1 MRKCVSM
8 VAVASAALGL
18 AACSAQDRPREPAGA
33 AQPLSARAASHADHA
48 QGAPLAAAPAAASDP
63 TGHAAPAVPAEP
75 AVPAASGAVPGQPG
89 SGQGARHEPAGAVVA
104 PVPVLIPSGTT
115 DVAPHSAHHHAPG
128 ANGAIGAMLP
138 AGEAAPAL
146 VPASARPAPPPPAQE
161 RQAPEANIGY
171 DPNAAASAQIMNA
184 VAAAHADGKGV
195 LLDFGANWCT
205 ACRALD
211 KAMHTPKVQAVL
223 AQSYHV
229 VQIDLGSADSQHM
242 ALADEFAAAGTF
254 GMPMLVVL
262 NPDGTVRANSAL
274 TGQPKYEEAAL
285 AAWLSQWAPR

>member
-33 AQPLSARAASHADHA
+33 VQPLSARAASHADHA
-48 QGAPLAAAPAAASDP
+48 HGAPLAAVPAAASDP
-63 TGHAAPAVPAEP
+63 TGHAAPAAP
-75 AVPAASGAVPGQPG
+75 AVPAASGAVPGQSAP
-89 SGQGARHEPAGAVVA
+89 GQGARHEPAGAVAA

-128 ANGAIGAMLP
+128 ANGAIGTMLP

-161 RQAPEANIGY
+161 RQAPETNLGY

-242 ALADEFAAAGTF
+242 ALANEFAAAGTF